1 MNYVD
6 IYSCSW
12 GPDDNGF
19 EVAEAGVMTEEVLR
33 QGALKVQQCLY
44 LFFILFSVIFFLK
57 FQTS

>member
-44 LFFILFSVIFFLK
+44 LFFHIIFCDIFLE